1 MGKVVVRRLIL
12 LGQQVFEERVKF
24 LIQALHETLAE
35 KGVVLIKEHQF
46 GNSLAVIITYGY
58 LARLT
63 YGHDMNECLS
73 PLTVLV
79 DAGILSMHQQ

>member
-1 MGKVVVRRLIL
+1 MLF
-12 LGQQVFEERVKF
+12 GQQVLEERVKF
-24 LIQALHETLAE
+24 LVQPLHQALAQ
-35 KGVVLIKEHQF
+35 KGVVIVKEHQF
-46 GNSLAVIITYGY
+46 GHSLAVIITYGY